1 VQRIN
6 RVAVNW
12 KNVTLKVI
20 LDANFLFVPLQF
32 KIDVFEGITQL
43 LNQKF
48 EPILLSTTRRELQRM
63 ADVGSPQLRKQAV
76 VALKLAEK
84 CTVID
89 VKKRAEETDDGVIL
103 RIASEWKSA
112 VATNDREL
120 RKRLRDRNVPV
131 IFLRG
136 KNRFDLE
143 GGLG

>member
-6 RVAVNW
+6 RVSVNW

-48 EPILLSTTRRELQRM
+48 EPILLSSTRRELQRM

-89 VKKRAEETDDGVIL
+89 VKKRAEETDDDVIL

>member
-1 VQRIN
+1 M
-6 RVAVNW
+6 
-12 KNVTLKVI
+12 TLKII

-32 KIDVFEGITQL
+32 KNDVFEGITRL

-48 EPILLSTTRRELQRM
+48 EPILLSPTRRELQKM
-63 ADVGSPQLRKQAV
+63 VEIGSPQIRKQAA

-89 VKKRAEETDDGVIL
+89 VKKRSEETNDDVIL
-103 RIASEWKSA
+103 RVAVEWKST

-120 RKRLRDRNVPV
+120 RKKLRGRNIPV

-136 KNRFDLE
+136 KSRFELE
-143 GGLG
+143 GSLS